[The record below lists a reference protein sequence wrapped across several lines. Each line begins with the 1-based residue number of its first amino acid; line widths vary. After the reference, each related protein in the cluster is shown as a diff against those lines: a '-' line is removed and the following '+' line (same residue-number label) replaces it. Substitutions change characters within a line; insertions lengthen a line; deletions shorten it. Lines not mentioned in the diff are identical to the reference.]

1 MISYNFIHGKM
12 WKWKCHYYF
21 EAVTVEIFSKKEDL
35 YFAFVELQKGFD
47 RVSRDVL
54 VLEETRRIRVIF

>member
-1 MISYNFIHGKM
+1 M

-35 YFAFVELQKGFD
+35 YFAFVDLQKGFD